1 MLDSDYS
8 ESAASPVDRL
18 LPESLSRYDLT
29 LAVIPVAFVASL
41 FVGQLLAIPVR
52 NAVMAASVVGALALL
67 DGLFLH
73 PPRSGSE
80 R

>member
-1 MLDSDYS
+1 MLDSDFS
-8 ESAASPVDRL
+8 EPESPVDRL

-29 LAVIPVAFVASL
+29 LAVIPAAFVLS
-41 FVGQLLAIPVR
+41 LLARQLFTISSHA
-52 NAVMAASVVGALALL
+52 AVMAASLVGALALV

-73 PPRSGSE
+73 PPRSGSG